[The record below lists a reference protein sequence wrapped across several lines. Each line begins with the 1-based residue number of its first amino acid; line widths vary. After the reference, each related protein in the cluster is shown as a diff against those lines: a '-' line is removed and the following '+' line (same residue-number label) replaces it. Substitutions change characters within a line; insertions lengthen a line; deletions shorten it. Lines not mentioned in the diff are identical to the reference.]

1 MLLNPIELPPLPL
14 FGGLHHIVQLN
25 LIVSCLPNPAL
36 CGCGVELIRASK
48 RLRFECSDNML
59 HLAALIV
66 LIHPCLFPHDR
77 HSLHILLIQVLR
89 GEIEIMR
96 SLRHENIVQM
106 LDTFETE
113 DQMVAVTEFADGEL
127 FQVWS
132 RGFIL

>member
-1 MLLNPIELPPLPL
+1 M
-14 FGGLHHIVQLN
+14 
-25 LIVSCLPNPAL
+25 
-36 CGCGVELIRASK
+36 
-48 RLRFECSDNML
+48 
-59 HLAALIV
+59 
-66 LIHPCLFPHDR
+66 
-77 HSLHILLIQVLR
+77 LR

-132 RGFIL
+132 RHFLL